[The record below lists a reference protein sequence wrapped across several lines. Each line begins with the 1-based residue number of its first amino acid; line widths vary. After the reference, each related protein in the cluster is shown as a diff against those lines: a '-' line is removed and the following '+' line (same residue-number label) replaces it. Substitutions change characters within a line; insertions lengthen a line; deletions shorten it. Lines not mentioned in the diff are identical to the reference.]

1 MSIFTKRTVML
12 SAVLLGLTMA
22 GFPAFFAGHTD
33 RLVYTFGIF
42 GGLIWGRIVLRC
54 PCCGAPLPLQG
65 WCDLYCPKCGEN
77 LKDPSKRP
85 GK

>member
-12 SAVLLGLTMA
+12 SAVLLGLTLA

-42 GGLIWGRIVLRC
+42 GGLIAFGGPDMGPDCAAMPLLRRAIAAA
-54 PCCGAPLPLQG
+54 GMARPLLPQM
-65 WCDLYCPKCGEN
+65 W
-77 LKDPSKRP
+77 
-85 GK
+85 